1 MSNNRDLKELVKE
14 FRKAKDEA
22 KRIVKTVSSEVRQAR
37 QELEGEQSR
46 QG

>member
-22 KRIVKTVSSEVRQAR
+22 KTIVKTAASEVRQAR